1 MKGIKSVHIA
11 FGSSV
16 VDGSPAVTRG
26 PRKPPVKVAE
36 MAEMVSNTRSSSVED
51 LLRGKCQSSKL
62 IGGSGLPKMTL
73 RQRWDR
79 KSLCAACWIPM
90 KAALVVT
97 CVVTLAEHKTVR

>member
-1 MKGIKSVHIA
+1 MSI
-11 FGSSV
+11 
-16 VDGSPAVTRG
+16 
-26 PRKPPVKVAE
+26 VKIF
-36 MAEMVSNTRSSSVED
+36 
-51 LLRGKCQSSKL
+51 Q
-62 IGGSGLPKMTL
+62 IGGSGPALLTL